1 VKAPSPLET
10 SQIVVRRC
18 ESTLLRAQDPYSLLL
33 TSELLQSPDHT
44 LHHVCSRNS
53 PSIFNST
60 LTAYRRLIIRD
71 DPQAASKYI
80 ADYIIGA

>member
-1 VKAPSPLET
+1 M
-10 SQIVVRRC
+10 
-18 ESTLLRAQDPYSLLL
+18 
-33 TSELLQSPDHT
+33 
-44 LHHVCSRNS
+44 S

-80 ADYIIGA
+80 ADYIIGAYYCSTLAYEAGH